1 MEEQNLLDS
10 IPEIKIEM
18 DWDGVDGLYKEDR
31 DEIMGEWCYSFK
43 IYATSKRRLTPAT
56 HSFHEES
63 DLIMQDVFIE
73 DLKIL
78 YDNQQYVGDEF
89 SDKVALEIEHN
100 ITITN

>member
-1 MEEQNLLDS
+1 MEEQNFLDS

-43 IYATSKRRLTPAT
+43 IYATAKRRLSGAT
-56 HSFHEES
+56 LSYPGEAHLMMK
-63 DLIMQDVFIE
+63 DIFIE
-73 DLKIL
+73 DLRIL
-78 YDNQQYVGDEF
+78 YDNQQYVGEEF

-100 ITITN
+100 ITIIN